1 MRRLIYTHR
10 RVSFQQSPRDSAR
23 VSRGLEPVCNKI
35 NRGVA
40 RERTRGAGMGG
51 WSGGGRKDRER
62 EWGRGLDRASTGVVF
77 QRKRV
82 KAELDGGGP
91 GEGRQNHP
99 AGYSHPLDEAT
110 DCDGVPPPPLFS
122 SSTYGATP
130 PPVSLKLRGCLP
142 LGVVGAATVL
152 VAVSRRT
159 RQVGTHIPGIL
170 FPRGLED
177 APACNPTRIIRFE
190 RRIAQALG
198 WETVGNSAGFDS
210 IFHQG
215 ETGHTRLGGMIIRF
229 PRCDTF
235 LCRF

>member
-1 MRRLIYTHR
+1 M
-10 RVSFQQSPRDSAR
+10 
-23 VSRGLEPVCNKI
+23 G
-35 NRGVA
+35 GVA
-40 RERTRGAGMGG
+40 AGG
-51 WSGGGRKDRER
+51 KTERER
-62 EWGRGLDRASTGVVF
+62 EWGRGRDRASTGVVF

-82 KAELDGGGP
+82 KAELDGGEP

-177 APACNPTRIIRFE
+177 VPACNPTRIIRFE
-190 RRIAQALG
+190 RRIAEALG

-215 ETGHTRLGGMIIRF
+215 ETGYTRLGGMIIWF

-235 LCRF
+235 LCRFRAYHWPIKDATFHLQFYSINLHHQVRFLSL